1 MRQLLNSLE
10 SLKDFGYFNFSETKH
25 YPCVVFFCCI
35 CDNFSVHL
43 LLQETSYLKSQVSL
57 ARYYEIL
64 LQEFAHGTEYIVNT
78 MSREGKHFITDVW
91 RYDKVPVGNK
101 GNAYNFAALVRHPN
115 ETEKS
120 LLSYTVKVLDALGFR
135 YGPSH
140 TELMLTPKGPR
151 LIETA
156 ARPMGGF
163 FPADL
168 MRRIFGYDH
177 ASLTLDALLDQKAFD
192 EFAIKPYAPNTSAL
206 LKIVISQSRYPVQ
219 ALYYEAIVC
228 EAPVVKRWEFNLV
241 KRSGEV
247 VETVDLESA
256 VGEIFIADDRAE
268 VVWLAYEAMRRL
280 ELEYQHW
287 LYGPEELNMLTP
299 ILHAVGT
306 VPFTEHLSITWRDV
320 IRHTGAFSRNS
331 PSGTTLMVETDGM
344 TPQESVAFSCLL
356 GIFGWRQIEYGSY
369 YKI

>member
-91 RYDKVPVGNK
+91 HYDKVPIGNK

-192 EFAIKPYAPNTSAL
+192 EFAVKPYAPNTSAL

-256 VGEIFIADDRAE
+256 VG
-268 VVWLAYEAMRRL
+268 
-280 ELEYQHW
+280 
-287 LYGPEELNMLTP
+287 
-299 ILHAVGT
+299 
-306 VPFTEHLSITWRDV
+306 
-320 IRHTGAFSRNS
+320 
-331 PSGTTLMVETDGM
+331 
-344 TPQESVAFSCLL
+344 
-356 GIFGWRQIEYGSY
+356 
-369 YKI
+369 

>member
-43 LLQETSYLKSQVSL
+43 
-57 ARYYEIL
+57 L

-101 GNAYNFAALVRHPN
+101 GNAYNFAALVRHAN

-151 LIETA
+151 
-156 ARPMGGF
+156 
-163 FPADL
+163 
-168 MRRIFGYDH
+168 
-177 ASLTLDALLDQKAFD
+177 
-192 EFAIKPYAPNTSAL
+192 
-206 LKIVISQSRYPVQ
+206 
-219 ALYYEAIVC
+219 
-228 EAPVVKRWEFNLV
+228 
-241 KRSGEV
+241 
-247 VETVDLESA
+247 
-256 VGEIFIADDRAE
+256 
-268 VVWLAYEAMRRL
+268 
-280 ELEYQHW
+280 
-287 LYGPEELNMLTP
+287 
-299 ILHAVGT
+299 
-306 VPFTEHLSITWRDV
+306 
-320 IRHTGAFSRNS
+320 
-331 PSGTTLMVETDGM
+331 
-344 TPQESVAFSCLL
+344 
-356 GIFGWRQIEYGSY
+356 
-369 YKI
+369 